1 VLDSIRRRTGSTE
14 LSVRTRRVDQEEP
27 GLKPSEHCRGAFVGA
42 IDAGTTGVRFVLF
55 DEKARTV
62 ASAYREAPV
71 DTPQPGWVEQDP
83 NLILDATLKVVRD
96 VLARSESYAR
106 SLSAIGLTN
115 QRETV
120 IAWDRETGRP
130 LYPAIVW
137 QDRRTAQRC
146 GELSGSDAACVI
158 ADRTGLR
165 PDPYFSATKIEW
177 LLRNVPALLQRAAEG
192 SALLGTVDAWLLWHL
207 TGEHATDDTN
217 ASRTMLFDIDRRK
230 WDDDLLSLF
239 GVPKPCL
246 PQVRPS
252 LSVFGRIRPGIG
264 PGGVPVAGVLGDQ
277 QAALFGQGITAEGK
291 AQVTWGTGAFL
302 LMSTGRH
309 RARSRSG
316 LLSTIAYTA
325 ADQETSY
332 AVEGSVFVAGAAVQ
346 WLRDAMGL
354 LADAADSQA
363 LAESVESTGG
373 VVFVPALAGLGA
385 PHWDANARGLIVG
398 ITRGTRPAHLVRA
411 GLESIAYQ
419 THDVV
424 RAMEHDVGYPVEE
437 LRVGGGAARNDF
449 LCQFQS
455 DILGVPVIRPKNLET
470 TSLGAAYAAG
480 IAFGLWEDTDTVG
493 EMWEA
498 ERRFLPNMPS
508 ETRDELLDNWTRAV
522 GRSKGWSEAHDAAD

>member
-1 VLDSIRRRTGSTE
+1 
-14 LSVRTRRVDQEEP
+14 
-27 GLKPSEHCRGAFVGA
+27 LKPSARPEEAFVGA
-42 IDAGTTGVRFVLF
+42 IDAGTTGVRFGLF
-55 DEKARTV
+55 DENAHPV
-62 ASAYREAPV
+62 ASAYREVPV
-71 DTPQPGWVEQDP
+71 ETPQPGWVEQDP
-83 NLILDATLKVVRD
+83 DLILKATLDVLCD
-96 VLARSESYAR
+96 VLAQSRSYTR

-120 IAWDRETGRP
+120 VAWDRETGRP
-130 LYPAIVW
+130 LHPAIVW

-146 GELSGSDAACVI
+146 DELSGGDAACLI
-158 ADRTGLR
+158 GDRTGLR
-165 PDPYFSATKIEW
+165 PDPCFSATKIEW
-177 LLRNVPALLQRAAEG
+177 LLRNVPGLLDRAAQG
-192 SALLGTVDAWLLWHL
+192 TALFGTVDAWLLWRL
-207 TGEHATDDTN
+207 TGKHATDDTN
-217 ASRTMLFDIDRRK
+217 ASRTMLFDIDRRE
-230 WDDDLLSLF
+230 WDDELLSLF
-239 GVPKPCL
+239 GVPRACL
-246 PQVRPS
+246 PRVRPS
-252 LSVFGRIRPGIG
+252 LSVFGRIKPDLVSGT
-264 PGGVPVAGVLGDQ
+264 GVPVAGVLGDQ

-302 LMSTGRH
+302 LMSTGQH

-316 LLSTIAYTA
+316 LLSTIAHTVANQEA
-325 ADQETSY
+325 AY

-363 LAESVESTGG
+363 LAESVESTHG

-411 GLESIAYQ
+411 TLESIAYQ

-424 RAMEHDVGYPVEE
+424 RAMECDVGYHVEE

-455 DILGVPVIRPKNLET
+455 DILGIPVVRPRNLET

-480 IAFGLWEDTDTVG
+480 IAVGLWEDADTVSRL
-493 EMWEA
+493 WKA
-498 ERRFLPNMPS
+498 ERQFLPNMS
-508 ETRDELLDNWTRAV
+508 SDKRERLLDNWARAV
-522 GRSKGWSEAHDAAD
+522 ERSKGWSETHNEVD